1 MFRSQAQKHTAGFTL
16 LEVIVV
22 VGIIGILAAVVAV
35 NAVDSG
41 RQGRDAKRQADVRTL
56 QSAVELYK
64 NKYGRYPAG
73 CRGAD
78 QWSGQQGTS
87 FACPGGSTQY
97 IIDLAPEFIP
107 VLPLDQKLHS
117 TLTNDGYVYRTNS
130 AGTVYKIMAMNTVE
144 GELVDYNHELKSCDI
159 RPDSLGRLQ
168 NLGATGV
175 ETSGWCTTA
184 TRSALE
190 PSGTPAT
197 SYVAIP
203 NCRMSTGIN
212 VADGGNGR
220 FERSYGVWGGF
231 LPLQT
236 GPNRAAEV
244 RDTAAIICK

>member
-1 MFRSQAQKHTAGFTL
+1 MFRSRVKKTGNGFTL
-16 LEVIVV
+16 IEVLVV
-22 VGIIGILAAVVAV
+22 VGIVSILAAVIAV
-35 NAVDSG
+35 NSIQSG
-41 RQGRDAKRQADVRTL
+41 RQGRDAKRQADIRSL

-78 QWSGQQGTS
+78 TWSGQQGS
-87 FACPGGSTQY
+87 SYACSGGNTQY
-97 IIDLAPEFIP
+97 IVNLAPEFLP
-107 VLPLDQKLHS
+107 VLPVDTKRNS
-117 TLTNDGYVYRTNS
+117 AFANSGYMYRTNA

-144 GELVDYNHELKSCDI
+144 GELVNYNHALKSCDI

-168 NLGATGV
+168 NLGASGV

-184 TRSALE
+184 TLAARE
-190 PSGTPAT
+190 PSGVAT
-197 SYVAIP
+197 SYGLIAH
-203 NCRMSTGIN
+203 CRMSTGIN
-212 VADGGNGR
+212 ASDGGDGR

-231 LPLQT
+231 LPLAT